1 MSDSF
6 LSQEEIDALLR
17 NESSAAPA
25 AAASKPELSEM
36 EIDALGEIGNI
47 SMGSAAT
54 TMSVLLSRRVE
65 ITTPKVSTGFLNDL
79 RKEYPMPYLIVEV
92 EFTEG
97 VKGTNLLAMKETDAA
112 IIADLMMG
120 NDGTNPPAE
129 MNELYMSA
137 VAEAMNQMMGATATS
152 LSSIFKSRVD
162 LGPPKVQ
169 LIDLSGSGII
179 TESVTSQE
187 TLARIAF
194 RMVVEGLIDSE
205 IMLVLPIKVAR
216 EMVDGLLHSAPPA
229 PPVAAAQPQ
238 RPAQAPQQQPPMA
251 AAPQMQQ
258 QPMYAPQPQMQQQP
272 MYAQQPQMQQQQR
285 SMPSMMPEQ
294 NVLVQPAQFAPLKQ
308 SNMGGT
314 ESNIGMIMDVPL
326 QVTVEL
332 GRTRKLIREIL
343 ELAPG
348 SVVELDK
355 LAGEPVDILVNGKI
369 VAKGEVVVIDENFGV
384 RITGIVSMQER
395 AITLQ

>member
-17 NESSAAPA
+17 NEAAPA
-25 AAASKPELSEM
+25 ATSASANLLSDV

-65 ITTPKVSTGFLNDL
+65 ITTPRVSIGRLEEM

-92 EFTEG
+92 RFTDG
-97 VKGTNLLAMKETDAA
+97 INGTNLLAMKEKDAA

-120 NDGTNPPAE
+120 NDGSNPPE
-129 MNELYMSA
+129 DLSELYMSA

-152 LSSIFKSRVD
+152 LSSIFKNRVD
-162 LGPPKVQ
+162 LAPPKVR
-169 LIDLSGSGII
+169 LIDLAGNDNI
-179 TESVTSQE
+179 TDSVKDGES
-187 TLARIAF
+187 LARIAF

-205 IMLVLPIKVAR
+205 IMLILPLGVAR
-216 EMVDGLLHSAPPA
+216 DMVDGLLHSSAPAPTPAPQPAKPAAAPPA
-229 PPVAAAQPQ
+229 P
-238 RPAQAPQQQPPMA
+238 MA
-251 AAPQMQQ
+251 AASVAS
-258 QPMYAPQPQMQQQP
+258 QPMYVTPPP
-272 MYAQQPQMQQQQR
+272 QQR
-285 SMPSMMPEQ
+285 APAAMAMDQ

-308 SNMGGT
+308 TMLNVSD
-314 ESNIGMIMDVPL
+314 SNIGMIMDVPL

-348 SVVELDK
+348 SVLELDK

-395 AITLQ
+395 ASTLQ

>member
-17 NESSAAPA
+17 NETSVAPA
-25 AAASKPELSEM
+25 APSRANLLSDV

-65 ITTPKVSTGFLNDL
+65 ITTPRVSIGLLDEM
-79 RKEYPMPYLIVEV
+79 RKEYPMHYIIVEV
-92 EFTEG
+92 RFTQG
-97 VKGTNLLAMKETDAA
+97 INGTNLLAMKESDAA

-120 NDGTNPPAE
+120 NDGSNPPE
-129 MNELYMSA
+129 GMSELYMSA

-162 LGPPKVQ
+162 LAPPKVR
-169 LIDLSGSGII
+169 LIDLAGSDNI
-179 TESVTSQE
+179 TDSVKVGE
-187 TLARIAF
+187 PLARIAF

-205 IMLVLPIKVAR
+205 IMLILPLNVAR
-216 EMVDGLLHSAPPA
+216 DMVDGLLHSTAPASTSQA
-229 PPVAAAQPQ
+229 PKPMNSQPVSAPGPVAAVAPM
-238 RPAQAPQQQPPMA
+238 PQQTYAVSPP
-251 AAPQMQQ
+251 
-258 QPMYAPQPQMQQQP
+258 
-272 MYAQQPQMQQQQR
+272 QQR
-285 SMPSMMPEQ
+285 MPSSMSIEQ

-308 SNMGGT
+308 TSLNVSD
-314 ESNIGMIMDVPL
+314 SNIGMIMDVPL

-348 SVVELDK
+348 SVLELDK

-395 AITLQ
+395 ASTLQ

>member
-17 NESSAAPA
+17 NEAAPA
-25 AAASKPELSEM
+25 AAPASANLLSDV

-65 ITTPKVSTGFLNDL
+65 ITTPRVSIGRLEEM
-79 RKEYPMPYLIVEV
+79 RKEYPMPYIIVEV
-92 EFTEG
+92 RFTEG
-97 VKGTNLLAMKETDAA
+97 INGTNLLAMKEKDAA

-120 NDGTNPPAE
+120 NDGSNPPE
-129 MNELYMSA
+129 DMSELYMSA

-152 LSSIFKSRVD
+152 LSSIFKNRVD
-162 LGPPKVQ
+162 LAPPKVR
-169 LIDLSGSGII
+169 LIDLAGNDNI
-179 TESVTSQE
+179 TDSVKDGES
-187 TLARIAF
+187 LARIAF

-205 IMLVLPIKVAR
+205 IMLILPLGVAR
-216 EMVDGLLHSAPPA
+216 DMVDGLLHSSAPA
-229 PPVAAAQPQ
+229 PTPAPQPAKPAAAPQ
-238 RPAQAPQQQPPMA
+238 SAPMA
-251 AAPQMQQ
+251 AAPAAA
-258 QPMYAPQPQMQQQP
+258 QPMYVTPPP
-272 MYAQQPQMQQQQR
+272 QQR
-285 SMPSMMPEQ
+285 APAAMAMDQ

-308 SNMGGT
+308 TMLNVSD
-314 ESNIGMIMDVPL
+314 SNIGMIMDVPL

-348 SVVELDK
+348 SVLELDK

-395 AITLQ
+395 ASTLQ

>member
-17 NESSAAPA
+17 NESPTAAQ
-25 AAASKPELSEM
+25 ASSPINPLSDV

-65 ITTPKVSTGFLNDL
+65 ITTPQVSTGILNDM
-79 RKEYPMPYLIVEV
+79 RKEYPMPYIIVEV
-92 EFTEG
+92 RFTEG
-97 VKGTNLLAMKETDAA
+97 INGTNLLAIKESDAA

-120 NDGTNPPAE
+120 NDGSNPPE
-129 MNELYMSA
+129 GMNEMYLSA

-162 LGPPKVQ
+162 LAPPKVR
-169 LIDLSGSGII
+169 LIDLSGNDNI
-179 TESVTSQE
+179 TDSVAETE
-187 TLARIAF
+187 TLVRIAF
-194 RMVVEGLIDSE
+194 RMVVEELIDSE
-205 IMLVLPIKVAR
+205 IMLILPLKVAR
-216 EMVDGLLHSAPPA
+216 DMVDGLLHSATP
-229 PPVAAAQPQ
+229 PPVAAPQPTRQ
-238 RPAQAPQQQPPMA
+238 AVPAASVAAAPTIQQQPTSSVS
-251 AAPQMQQ
+251 Q
-258 QPMYAPQPQMQQQP
+258 
-272 MYAQQPQMQQQQR
+272 QQQQR
-285 SMPSMMPEQ
+285 GPSAVFPEQ
-294 NVLVQPAQFAPLKQ
+294 NVIVQPAQFAPLKQ
-308 SNMGGT
+308 NILNVSD
-314 ESNIGMIMDVPL
+314 SNIGMIMDVPL

-395 AITLQ
+395 ASTLQ

>member
-17 NESSAAPA
+17 SESTVAPA
-25 AAASKPELSEM
+25 GKSTSISSTALSDV

-54 TMSVLLSRRVE
+54 TMSVLLTRKVE
-65 ITTPKVSTGFLNDL
+65 ITTPRVSIVLLNEM
-79 RKEYPMPYLIVEV
+79 RKDYPMPYIIVEV
-92 EFTEG
+92 RFTEG
-97 VKGTNLLAMKETDAA
+97 INGTNLLAMKESDAA

-120 NDGTNPPAE
+120 NDGSNPPVG

-162 LGPPKVQ
+162 LAPPKVR
-169 LIDLSGSGII
+169 LSDLAGNDNI
-179 TESVTSQE
+179 TDSVTGSE
-187 TLARIAF
+187 DLVRIAF
-194 RMVVEGLIDSE
+194 RMVVEELIDSE
-205 IMLVLPIKVAR
+205 IMLILPLKIAR
-216 EMVDGLLHSAPPA
+216 DMVDGLLHSSAPAPAPQPAKPAMPAAPVMQQSAAA
-229 PPVAAAQPQ
+229 PPV
-238 RPAQAPQQQPPMA
+238 
-251 AAPQMQQ
+251 
-258 QPMYAPQPQMQQQP
+258 
-272 MYAQQPQMQQQQR
+272 QQQQAYIPPQPAPQR
-285 SMPSMMPEQ
+285 GPSPVVPEQ
-294 NVLVQPAQFAPLKQ
+294 NVIVQPAQFAPLKQ
-308 SNMGGT
+308 NIMSVSD
-314 ESNIGMIMDVPL
+314 SNIGMIMDVPL

-395 AITLQ
+395 ASTLQ

>member
-17 NESSAAPA
+17 NESPA
-25 AAASKPELSEM
+25 AAAPAGASILSDI

-54 TMSVLLSRRVE
+54 TMSVLLSRKVE
-65 ITTPKVSTGFLNDL
+65 ITTPRVSTGVLDDM
-79 RKEYPMPYLIVEV
+79 RKEYPKPYLIVEV
-92 EFTEG
+92 KFTQG
-97 VKGTNLLAMKETDAA
+97 INGTNLLAMKETDAA

-120 NDGTNPPAE
+120 NDGANPPE
-129 MNELYMSA
+129 GMNELYMSA

-162 LGPPKVQ
+162 LAPPKVR
-169 LIDLSGSGII
+169 LIDLAGNDNI
-179 TESVTSQE
+179 TDSLKNTE
-187 TLARIAF
+187 TLVRIAF

-205 IMLVLPIKVAR
+205 IMLILPLNVAR
-216 EMVDGLLHSAPPA
+216 DMVDGLLHSAAPEPPPVSPVQPKAQTPPPQA
-229 PPVAAAQPQ
+229 PQVAAAPTMQPQ
-238 RPAQAPQQQPPMA
+238 PVYAPPM
-251 AAPQMQQ
+251 
-258 QPMYAPQPQMQQQP
+258 
-272 MYAQQPQMQQQQR
+272 QR
-285 SMPSMMPEQ
+285 SPSPVVAEQ
-294 NVLVQPAQFAPLKQ
+294 NVIVQPAQFAPLKP
-308 SNMGGT
+308 GGFNVSD
-314 ESNIGMIMDVPL
+314 SNISMIMDVPL

-395 AITLQ
+395 ASTLQ

>member
-25 AAASKPELSEM
+25 PTASANLLSEV
-36 EIDALGEIGNI
+36 EIDALGEVGNI

-65 ITTPKVSTGFLNDL
+65 ITTPRVSIGVLDEM
-79 RKEYPMPYLIVEV
+79 RKSYPMPYIIVEV
-92 EFTEG
+92 RFTQG
-97 VKGTNLLAMKETDAA
+97 INGTNLLAMKESDAA

-120 NDGTNPPAE
+120 NDGSNPPE
-129 MNELYMSA
+129 GMSELYMSA

-162 LGPPKVQ
+162 LAPPNVR
-169 LIDLSGSGII
+169 LIDLGGSDNI
-179 TESVTSQE
+179 TDSVKGGE
-187 TLARIAF
+187 PLAQIAF
-194 RMVVEGLIDSE
+194 RMVVEDLIDSE
-205 IMLVLPIKVAR
+205 IMLLLPLNVAR
-216 EMVDGLLHSAPPA
+216 DMVDGLLHSHSAAPA
-229 PPVAAAQPQ
+229 PAP
-238 RPAQAPQQQPPMA
+238 APQPARAAVQSPAPMA
-251 AAPQMQQ
+251 AAAPMMQQ
-258 QPMYAPQPQMQQQP
+258 QPQTFASPPP
-272 MYAQQPQMQQQQR
+272 QQQR
-285 SMPSMMPEQ
+285 GPSPMMNDQ
-294 NVLVQPAQFAPLKQ
+294 NVMVHPAQFAPLKQ
-308 SNMGGT
+308 SGMNVSD
-314 ESNIGMIMDVPL
+314 SNIGMIMDVPL

-348 SVVELDK
+348 SVLELDK

-395 AITLQ
+395 ASTLQ

>member
-17 NESSAAPA
+17 NEAPAVSAATTSA
-25 AAASKPELSEM
+25 KSSSTLSDV

-54 TMSVLLSRRVE
+54 TMSVLLSRKVE
-65 ITTPKVSTGFLNDL
+65 ITTPRVSIMLLNDM
-79 RKEYPMPYLIVEV
+79 RKEYPMPYIIVEV
-92 EFTEG
+92 RFTEG
-97 VKGTNLLAMKETDAA
+97 INGTNLLAMKESDAA

-120 NDGTNPPAE
+120 NDGANPPTG

-162 LGPPKVQ
+162 LAPPKVR
-169 LIDLSGSGII
+169 LIDLAGNDNI
-179 TESVTSQE
+179 TDSVTGSE
-187 TLARIAF
+187 DLVRIAF

-205 IMLVLPIKVAR
+205 IMLILPLKIAR
-216 EMVDGLLHSAPPA
+216 DMVDGLLHSSAPAPAPQPAKQSMPAAPVMQAPVA
-229 PPVAAAQPQ
+229 PPV
-238 RPAQAPQQQPPMA
+238 QQQPAYIP
-251 AAPQMQQ
+251 
-258 QPMYAPQPQMQQQP
+258 PQPL
-272 MYAQQPQMQQQQR
+272 PQR
-285 SMPSMMPEQ
+285 APSPVVPEQ
-294 NVLVQPAQFAPLKQ
+294 NVIVQPAQFAPLKQ
-308 SNMGGT
+308 SVMNVSD
-314 ESNIGMIMDVPL
+314 SNIGMIMDVPL

-332 GRTRKLIREIL
+332 GRTRKLIREIH

-395 AITLQ
+395 ASTLQ

>member
-17 NESSAAPA
+17 NEAPAVSAATTSA
-25 AAASKPELSEM
+25 KSSSTLSDV

-54 TMSVLLSRRVE
+54 TMSVLLSRKVE
-65 ITTPKVSTGFLNDL
+65 ITTPRVSIMLLNDM
-79 RKEYPMPYLIVEV
+79 RKEYPMPYIIVEV
-92 EFTEG
+92 RFTEG
-97 VKGTNLLAMKETDAA
+97 INGTNLLAMKESDAA

-120 NDGTNPPAE
+120 NDGANPPTG

-162 LGPPKVQ
+162 LAPPKVR
-169 LIDLSGSGII
+169 LIDLAGNDNIPD
-179 TESVTSQE
+179 SVTGSE
-187 TLARIAF
+187 DLVRIAF

-205 IMLVLPIKVAR
+205 IMLILPLKIAR
-216 EMVDGLLHSAPPA
+216 DMVDGLLHSSAPAPAPQPAKQSMPAAPVMQAPVA
-229 PPVAAAQPQ
+229 PPV
-238 RPAQAPQQQPPMA
+238 QQQPAYIP
-251 AAPQMQQ
+251 
-258 QPMYAPQPQMQQQP
+258 PQPL
-272 MYAQQPQMQQQQR
+272 PQR
-285 SMPSMMPEQ
+285 APSPVVPEQ
-294 NVLVQPAQFAPLKQ
+294 NVIVQPAQFAPLKQ
-308 SNMGGT
+308 SVMNVSD
-314 ESNIGMIMDVPL
+314 SNIGMIMDVPL

-395 AITLQ
+395 ASTLQ

>member
-25 AAASKPELSEM
+25 PTASANLLSEV
-36 EIDALGEIGNI
+36 EIDALGEVGNI

-65 ITTPKVSTGFLNDL
+65 ITTPRVSIGVLDEM
-79 RKEYPMPYLIVEV
+79 RKSYPMPYIIVEV
-92 EFTEG
+92 RFTQG
-97 VKGTNLLAMKETDAA
+97 INGTNLLAMKESDAA

-120 NDGTNPPAE
+120 NDGSNPPE
-129 MNELYMSA
+129 GMSELYMSA

-162 LGPPKVQ
+162 LAPPNVR
-169 LIDLSGSGII
+169 LIDLGGSDNI
-179 TESVTSQE
+179 TDSVTGGE
-187 TLARIAF
+187 PLAQIAF
-194 RMVVEGLIDSE
+194 RMVVEDLIDSE
-205 IMLVLPIKVAR
+205 IMLLLPLNVAR
-216 EMVDGLLHSAPPA
+216 DMVDGLLHSHSAAPA
-229 PPVAAAQPQ
+229 PAP
-238 RPAQAPQQQPPMA
+238 APQPARAAVQSPAPMA
-251 AAPQMQQ
+251 AAAPMMQQ
-258 QPMYAPQPQMQQQP
+258 QPQTFASPPP
-272 MYAQQPQMQQQQR
+272 QQQR
-285 SMPSMMPEQ
+285 GPSPMMNDQ
-294 NVLVQPAQFAPLKQ
+294 NVMVHPAQFAPLKQ
-308 SNMGGT
+308 SGMNVSD
-314 ESNIGMIMDVPL
+314 SNIGMIMDVPL

-348 SVVELDK
+348 SVLELDK

-395 AITLQ
+395 ASTLQ

>member
-17 NESSAAPA
+17 NESPAVAAPA
-25 AAASKPELSEM
+25 GANILSDI

-54 TMSVLLSRRVE
+54 TMSVLLSRKVE
-65 ITTPKVSTGFLNDL
+65 ITTPRVSTGVLEDM
-79 RKEYPMPYLIVEV
+79 RKEYPMPYIIVEV
-92 EFTEG
+92 RFTQG
-97 VKGTNLLAMKETDAA
+97 INGTNLLAMKESDAA

-120 NDGTNPPAE
+120 NDGSNPPE
-129 MNELYMSA
+129 GMNELYMSA

-152 LSSIFKSRVD
+152 LSSIFKNRVD
-162 LGPPKVQ
+162 LAPPKVR
-169 LIDLSGSGII
+169 LIDLAGNDNI
-179 TESVTSQE
+179 TDSLKNTE
-187 TLARIAF
+187 TLVRIAF

-205 IMLVLPIKVAR
+205 IMLILPLNVAR
-216 EMVDGLLHSAPPA
+216 DMVDGLLHSATPEPPAVTPVQPKVQAPPPQA
-229 PPVAAAQPQ
+229 PPVAAAPTMQPQ
-238 RPAQAPQQQPPMA
+238 PVYAPPM
-251 AAPQMQQ
+251 
-258 QPMYAPQPQMQQQP
+258 
-272 MYAQQPQMQQQQR
+272 QR
-285 SMPSMMPEQ
+285 SPSPVVAEQ
-294 NVLVQPAQFAPLKQ
+294 NVIVQPAQFAPLKP
-308 SNMGGT
+308 GGLNVSD
-314 ESNIGMIMDVPL
+314 SNISMIMDVPL

-395 AITLQ
+395 ASTLQ

>member
-17 NESSAAPA
+17 NEAAPA
-25 AAASKPELSEM
+25 AAPASANLLSDV

-65 ITTPKVSTGFLNDL
+65 ITTPRVSIGRLEEM
-79 RKEYPMPYLIVEV
+79 RKEYPMPYIIVEV
-92 EFTEG
+92 RFTEG
-97 VKGTNLLAMKETDAA
+97 INGTNLLAMKEKDAA

-120 NDGTNPPAE
+120 NDGSNPPE
-129 MNELYMSA
+129 DMSELYMSA

-152 LSSIFKSRVD
+152 LSSIFKNRVD
-162 LGPPKVQ
+162 LAPPKVR
-169 LIDLSGSGII
+169 LIDLAGNDNI
-179 TESVTSQE
+179 TDSVKDGES
-187 TLARIAF
+187 LARIAF

-205 IMLVLPIKVAR
+205 IMLILPLGVAR
-216 EMVDGLLHSAPPA
+216 DMVDGLLHSSAPA
-229 PPVAAAQPQ
+229 PTPAPQPAKPAAAPQ
-238 RPAQAPQQQPPMA
+238 SAPMA
-251 AAPQMQQ
+251 AAPAAA
-258 QPMYAPQPQMQQQP
+258 QPMYVTPPP
-272 MYAQQPQMQQQQR
+272 QQR
-285 SMPSMMPEQ
+285 APAAMAMDQ

-308 SNMGGT
+308 TVLNVGD
-314 ESNIGMIMDVPL
+314 SNIGMIMDVPL

-348 SVVELDK
+348 SVLELDK

-395 AITLQ
+395 ASTLQ

>member
-17 NESSAAPA
+17 NEAAPA
-25 AAASKPELSEM
+25 AAPTSANLLSDV

-65 ITTPKVSTGFLNDL
+65 ITTPRVSIGRLEEM
-79 RKEYPMPYLIVEV
+79 RKEYPMPYIIVEV
-92 EFTEG
+92 RFTDG
-97 VKGTNLLAMKETDAA
+97 INGTNLLAMKEKDAA

-120 NDGTNPPAE
+120 NDGSNPPE
-129 MNELYMSA
+129 DMSELYMSA

-152 LSSIFKSRVD
+152 LSSIFKNRVD
-162 LGPPKVQ
+162 LAPPKVR
-169 LIDLSGSGII
+169 LIDLAGNDNI
-179 TESVTSQE
+179 TDSVKQGES
-187 TLARIAF
+187 LARIAF

-205 IMLVLPIKVAR
+205 IMLILPLGVAR
-216 EMVDGLLHSAPPA
+216 DMVDGLLHSSAPTPPPA
-229 PPVAAAQPQ
+229 SQPAKPAAATQPV
-238 RPAQAPQQQPPMA
+238 PMA
-251 AAPQMQQ
+251 AAPAAA
-258 QPMYAPQPQMQQQP
+258 QPMYVTPPP
-272 MYAQQPQMQQQQR
+272 QQR
-285 SMPSMMPEQ
+285 APAAMAMDQ

-308 SNMGGT
+308 TVLNVSD
-314 ESNIGMIMDVPL
+314 SNIGMIMDVPL

-348 SVVELDK
+348 SVLELDK

-395 AITLQ
+395 ASTLQ

>member
-25 AAASKPELSEM
+25 PTASANLLSEG
-36 EIDALGEIGNI
+36 EIDALGEVGNI

-65 ITTPKVSTGFLNDL
+65 ITTPRVSIGVLDEM
-79 RKEYPMPYLIVEV
+79 RKSYPMPYIIVEV
-92 EFTEG
+92 RFTQG
-97 VKGTNLLAMKETDAA
+97 INGTNLLAMKESDAA
-112 IIADLMMG
+112 IVADLMMG
-120 NDGTNPPAE
+120 NDGSNPPE
-129 MNELYMSA
+129 GMSELYMSA

-162 LGPPKVQ
+162 LAPPNVR
-169 LIDLSGSGII
+169 LIDLGGSDNI
-179 TESVTSQE
+179 TDSVTGGE
-187 TLARIAF
+187 PLAQIAF
-194 RMVVEGLIDSE
+194 RMVVEDLIDSE
-205 IMLVLPIKVAR
+205 IMLLLPLNVAR
-216 EMVDGLLHSAPPA
+216 DMVDGLLHSHSAAPA
-229 PPVAAAQPQ
+229 PAP
-238 RPAQAPQQQPPMA
+238 APQPARAAVQSPAPMA
-251 AAPQMQQ
+251 AAAPMMQQ
-258 QPMYAPQPQMQQQP
+258 QPQTFASPPP
-272 MYAQQPQMQQQQR
+272 QQQR
-285 SMPSMMPEQ
+285 GPSPMMNDQ
-294 NVLVQPAQFAPLKQ
+294 NVMVHPAQFAPLKQ
-308 SNMGGT
+308 SGMNVSD
-314 ESNIGMIMDVPL
+314 SNIGMIMDVPL

-348 SVVELDK
+348 SVLELDK

-395 AITLQ
+395 ASTLQ

>member
-17 NESSAAPA
+17 SESSAVPAPA
-25 AAASKPELSEM
+25 ATANQLSDV
-36 EIDALGEIGNI
+36 EIDALGEVGNI

-65 ITTPKVSTGFLNDL
+65 ITTPRVSIGVLDEM
-79 RKEYPMPYLIVEV
+79 RKEYPMPYIIVEV
-92 EFTEG
+92 RFTQG
-97 VKGTNLLAMKETDAA
+97 INGTNLLAMKESDAA

-120 NDGTNPPAE
+120 NDGSNPPE
-129 MNELYMSA
+129 GMSELYMSA

-162 LGPPKVQ
+162 LAPPKVR
-169 LIDLSGSGII
+169 LIDLAGSDNI
-179 TESVTSQE
+179 TDSMVGGE

-205 IMLVLPIKVAR
+205 IMLLLPLNVAR
-216 EMVDGLLHSAPPA
+216 DMVDGLLHSSAPA
-229 PPVAAAQPQ
+229 PAPAPAPTPQPSRPAA
-238 RPAQAPQQQPPMA
+238 PAQAPMA
-251 AAPQMQQ
+251 AAPPMQQ
-258 QPMYAPQPQMQQQP
+258 QSFAAPPP
-272 MYAQQPQMQQQQR
+272 QQQR
-285 SMPSMMPEQ
+285 VMGDQ
-294 NVLVQPAQFAPLKQ
+294 NVMVQTAQFAPLKQ
-308 SNMGGT
+308 SAGMNFAD
-314 ESNIGMIMDVPL
+314 SNISMIMDVPL

-348 SVVELDK
+348 SVLELDK

-384 RITGIVSMQER
+384 RITGIVSLQER
-395 AITLQ
+395 ASTLQ

>member
-17 NESSAAPA
+17 NEAAPA
-25 AAASKPELSEM
+25 AAPASANLLSDV

-65 ITTPKVSTGFLNDL
+65 ITTPRVSIGRLEEM
-79 RKEYPMPYLIVEV
+79 RKEYPMPYIIVEV
-92 EFTEG
+92 RFTEG
-97 VKGTNLLAMKETDAA
+97 IKGTNLLAMKEKDAA

-120 NDGTNPPAE
+120 NDGSNPPE
-129 MNELYMSA
+129 DMSELYMSA

-152 LSSIFKSRVD
+152 LSSIFKNRVD
-162 LGPPKVQ
+162 LAPPKVR
-169 LIDLSGSGII
+169 LIDLAGNDNI
-179 TESVTSQE
+179 TDSVKDGES
-187 TLARIAF
+187 LARIAF

-205 IMLVLPIKVAR
+205 IMLILPLGVAR
-216 EMVDGLLHSAPPA
+216 DMVDGLLHSSAPA
-229 PPVAAAQPQ
+229 PTP
-238 RPAQAPQQQPPMA
+238 APQPAKPAAIPQPAPMA
-251 AAPQMQQ
+251 AAPAAA
-258 QPMYAPQPQMQQQP
+258 QPMYVTPPP
-272 MYAQQPQMQQQQR
+272 QQR
-285 SMPSMMPEQ
+285 APAAMAMDQ

-308 SNMGGT
+308 TVLNVGD
-314 ESNIGMIMDVPL
+314 SNIGMIMDVPL

-348 SVVELDK
+348 SVLELDK

-395 AITLQ
+395 ARTLQ

>member
-17 NESSAAPA
+17 NEAAPA
-25 AAASKPELSEM
+25 AAPASANLLSDV
-36 EIDALGEIGNI
+36 EIDALCEIGNI

-65 ITTPKVSTGFLNDL
+65 ITTPRVSIGQLEEM
-79 RKEYPMPYLIVEV
+79 RKEYPMPYIIVEV
-92 EFTEG
+92 RFTEG
-97 VKGTNLLAMKETDAA
+97 INGTNLLAMKEKDAA

-120 NDGTNPPAE
+120 NDGSNPPE
-129 MNELYMSA
+129 DMSELYMSA

-152 LSSIFKSRVD
+152 LSSIFKNRVD
-162 LGPPKVQ
+162 LAPPKVR
-169 LIDLSGSGII
+169 LIDLAGNDNI
-179 TESVTSQE
+179 TDSVKDGES
-187 TLARIAF
+187 LARIAF

-205 IMLVLPIKVAR
+205 IMLILPLGVAR
-216 EMVDGLLHSAPPA
+216 DMVDGLLHSSAPA
-229 PPVAAAQPQ
+229 PTP
-238 RPAQAPQQQPPMA
+238 APQPAKPAAIPQPAPMA
-251 AAPQMQQ
+251 AAPAAA
-258 QPMYAPQPQMQQQP
+258 QPMYVTPPP
-272 MYAQQPQMQQQQR
+272 QQR
-285 SMPSMMPEQ
+285 APAAMAMDQ

-308 SNMGGT
+308 TVLNVGD
-314 ESNIGMIMDVPL
+314 SNIGMIMDVPL

-348 SVVELDK
+348 SVLELDK

-395 AITLQ
+395 ASTLQ

>member
-17 NESSAAPA
+17 NESPAAPSSSAASASSA
-25 AAASKPELSEM
+25 ALSDV

-54 TMSVLLSRRVE
+54 TMSVLLSRKVE
-65 ITTPKVSTGFLNDL
+65 ITTPRVSIMLLDDM
-79 RKEYPMPYLIVEV
+79 RKDYPMPYIIVEV
-92 EFTEG
+92 RFTEG
-97 VKGTNLLAMKETDAA
+97 INGTNLLAMKESDAA

-120 NDGTNPPAE
+120 NDGSNPPVG

-162 LGPPKVQ
+162 LAPPKVR
-169 LIDLSGSGII
+169 LIDLAGNDNI
-179 TESVTSQE
+179 TDSVTGSE
-187 TLARIAF
+187 DLVRIAF

-205 IMLVLPIKVAR
+205 IMLILPLKIAR
-216 EMVDGLLHSAPPA
+216 DMVDGLLHSSAPAPAPQPAKPSVPSAPVMQQSAAA
-229 PPVAAAQPQ
+229 PPVQQQAYIPPQPAPQ
-238 RPAQAPQQQPPMA
+238 RG
-251 AAPQMQQ
+251 
-258 QPMYAPQPQMQQQP
+258 
-272 MYAQQPQMQQQQR
+272 
-285 SMPSMMPEQ
+285 PSPVVPEQ
-294 NVLVQPAQFAPLKQ
+294 NVIVQPAQFAPLKQ
-308 SNMGGT
+308 NIMSVSD
-314 ESNIGMIMDVPL
+314 SNIGMIMDVPL

-395 AITLQ
+395 ASTLQ

>member
-17 NESSAAPA
+17 NEAAPA
-25 AAASKPELSEM
+25 AAPASANLLSDV

-65 ITTPKVSTGFLNDL
+65 ITTPRVSIGRLEEM
-79 RKEYPMPYLIVEV
+79 RKEYPMPYIIVEV
-92 EFTEG
+92 RFTEG
-97 VKGTNLLAMKETDAA
+97 INGTNLLAMKEKDAA

-120 NDGTNPPAE
+120 NDGSNPPE
-129 MNELYMSA
+129 DMSELYMSA

-152 LSSIFKSRVD
+152 LSSIFKNRVD
-162 LGPPKVQ
+162 LAPPKVR
-169 LIDLSGSGII
+169 LIDLAGNDNI
-179 TESVTSQE
+179 TDSVKDGES
-187 TLARIAF
+187 LARIAF

-205 IMLVLPIKVAR
+205 IMLILPLGVAR
-216 EMVDGLLHSAPPA
+216 DMVDGLLHSSAPA
-229 PPVAAAQPQ
+229 PTPAPQPAKPAAAPQSAPIAAAPAAAQPMYVT
-238 RPAQAPQQQPPMA
+238 PPPQQRAPAAMA
-251 AAPQMQQ
+251 MD
-258 QPMYAPQPQMQQQP
+258 
-272 MYAQQPQMQQQQR
+272 
-285 SMPSMMPEQ
+285 Q

-308 SNMGGT
+308 TMLNVSD
-314 ESNIGMIMDVPL
+314 SNIGMIMDVPL

-348 SVVELDK
+348 SVLELDK

-395 AITLQ
+395 ASTLQ

>member
-17 NESSAAPA
+17 NEAPAAPASSAA
-25 AAASKPELSEM
+25 SVSTSTLSDV

-54 TMSVLLSRRVE
+54 TMSVLLSRKVE
-65 ITTPKVSTGFLNDL
+65 ITTPRVSIMLLDDM
-79 RKEYPMPYLIVEV
+79 RKDYPMPYIIVEV
-92 EFTEG
+92 RFTEG
-97 VKGTNLLAMKETDAA
+97 INGTNLLAMKESDAA

-120 NDGTNPPAE
+120 NDGSNPPTG

-162 LGPPKVQ
+162 LAPPKVR
-169 LIDLSGSGII
+169 LIDLAGNDNI
-179 TESVTSQE
+179 TDSVKSTE
-187 TLARIAF
+187 DLVRIAF

-205 IMLVLPIKVAR
+205 IMLILPLKIAR
-216 EMVDGLLHSAPPA
+216 DMVDGLLHSSAPAPAAPPPAKPAMPSAPAMQVAAA
-229 PPVAAAQPQ
+229 PPV
-238 RPAQAPQQQPPMA
+238 QQQPAYIP
-251 AAPQMQQ
+251 
-258 QPMYAPQPQMQQQP
+258 PQPV
-272 MYAQQPQMQQQQR
+272 QQR
-285 SMPSMMPEQ
+285 GPSPVVPEQ
-294 NVLVQPAQFAPLKQ
+294 NVIVQPAQFAPLKQ
-308 SNMGGT
+308 NIMSVSD
-314 ESNIGMIMDVPL
+314 SNIGMIMDVPL

-395 AITLQ
+395 ASTLQ

>member
-17 NESSAAPA
+17 NEAAPA
-25 AAASKPELSEM
+25 AAPASANLLSDV

-65 ITTPKVSTGFLNDL
+65 ITTPRVSIGQLEEM
-79 RKEYPMPYLIVEV
+79 RKEYPMPYIIVEV
-92 EFTEG
+92 RFTEG
-97 VKGTNLLAMKETDAA
+97 INGTNLLAMKEKDAA

-120 NDGTNPPAE
+120 NDGSNPPE
-129 MNELYMSA
+129 DMSELYMSA

-152 LSSIFKSRVD
+152 LSSIFKNRVD
-162 LGPPKVQ
+162 LAPPKVR
-169 LIDLSGSGII
+169 LIDLAGNDNI
-179 TESVTSQE
+179 TDSVKDGES
-187 TLARIAF
+187 LARIAF

-205 IMLVLPIKVAR
+205 IMLILPLGVAR
-216 EMVDGLLHSAPPA
+216 DMVDGLLHSSAPA
-229 PPVAAAQPQ
+229 PTPAPQPAKPAAAPQP
-238 RPAQAPQQQPPMA
+238 APMA
-251 AAPQMQQ
+251 AASAAT
-258 QPMYAPQPQMQQQP
+258 QPMYVTPPP
-272 MYAQQPQMQQQQR
+272 QQR
-285 SMPSMMPEQ
+285 APATMAMDQ

-308 SNMGGT
+308 TMLNVSD
-314 ESNIGMIMDVPL
+314 SNIGMIMDVPL

-348 SVVELDK
+348 SVLELDK

-395 AITLQ
+395 ASTLQ

>member
-17 NESSAAPA
+17 NEAAPA
-25 AAASKPELSEM
+25 AAPASANLLSDV

-65 ITTPKVSTGFLNDL
+65 ITTPRVSIGRLEEM
-79 RKEYPMPYLIVEV
+79 RKEYPMPYIIVEV
-92 EFTEG
+92 RFTDG
-97 VKGTNLLAMKETDAA
+97 INGTNLLAMKEKDAA

-120 NDGTNPPAE
+120 NDGSNPPE
-129 MNELYMSA
+129 DMSELYMSA

-152 LSSIFKSRVD
+152 LSSIFKNRVD
-162 LGPPKVQ
+162 LAPPKVR
-169 LIDLSGSGII
+169 LIDLAGNDNI
-179 TESVTSQE
+179 TDSVKDGES
-187 TLARIAF
+187 LARIAF

-205 IMLVLPIKVAR
+205 IMLILPLGVAR
-216 EMVDGLLHSAPPA
+216 DMVDGLLHSSAPA
-229 PPVAAAQPQ
+229 PTPAPQPAKPAAATQPV
-238 RPAQAPQQQPPMA
+238 PMA
-251 AAPQMQQ
+251 AAPAAA
-258 QPMYAPQPQMQQQP
+258 QPMYVTPPP
-272 MYAQQPQMQQQQR
+272 QQR
-285 SMPSMMPEQ
+285 APAAMAMDQ

-308 SNMGGT
+308 TMLNVSD
-314 ESNIGMIMDVPL
+314 SNIGMIMDVPL

-348 SVVELDK
+348 SVLELDK

-395 AITLQ
+395 ASTLQ

>member
-17 NESSAAPA
+17 NETSAAPVA
-25 AAASKPELSEM
+25 TASAGLLSEV

-65 ITTPKVSTGFLNDL
+65 ITTPRVSIGILEDM
-79 RKEYPMPYLIVEV
+79 RRQYPMPYIIVEV
-92 EFTEG
+92 RFTEG
-97 VKGTNLLAMKETDAA
+97 IHGTNLLAIKETDAA

-120 NDGTNPPAE
+120 NDGSNPPAD
-129 MNELYMSA
+129 MSELYMSA

-162 LGPPKVQ
+162 LAPPNVR
-169 LIDLSGSGII
+169 LIDLAGSDNI
-179 TESVTSQE
+179 TDSVRDGE
-187 TLARIAF
+187 ALAKIAF

-205 IMLVLPIKVAR
+205 IMLILPINVAR
-216 EMVDGLLHSAPPA
+216 DMVDGLLHSTAPA
-229 PPVAAAQPQ
+229 PAPKPQQSRPAAQAPASMAAAPAPQ
-238 RPAQAPQQQPPMA
+238 QLPYAAPPQQQP
-251 AAPQMQQ
+251 
-258 QPMYAPQPQMQQQP
+258 
-272 MYAQQPQMQQQQR
+272 QQPQQRMQ
-285 SMPSMMPEQ
+285 PSMAVEQ

-308 SNMGGT
+308 TMLNVSD
-314 ESNIGMIMDVPL
+314 SNIGMIMDVPL

-395 AITLQ
+395 ASTLQ

>member
-17 NESSAAPA
+17 NESPAAPSSSAASASSA
-25 AAASKPELSEM
+25 ALSDV

-54 TMSVLLSRRVE
+54 TMSVLLSRKVE
-65 ITTPKVSTGFLNDL
+65 ITTPRVSIMLLDDM
-79 RKEYPMPYLIVEV
+79 RKDYPMPYIIVEV
-92 EFTEG
+92 RFTEG
-97 VKGTNLLAMKETDAA
+97 INGTNLLAMKESDAA

-120 NDGTNPPAE
+120 NDGSNPPVG

-162 LGPPKVQ
+162 LAPPKVR
-169 LIDLSGSGII
+169 LIDLAGNDNI
-179 TESVTSQE
+179 TDSVTGNE
-187 TLARIAF
+187 DLVRIAF

-205 IMLVLPIKVAR
+205 IMLILPLKIAR
-216 EMVDGLLHSAPPA
+216 DMVDGLLHSSAPAPAPQPAKPAMPAAPVMQQSAAA
-229 PPVAAAQPQ
+229 PPV
-238 RPAQAPQQQPPMA
+238 
-251 AAPQMQQ
+251 
-258 QPMYAPQPQMQQQP
+258 
-272 MYAQQPQMQQQQR
+272 QQQQAYIPPQPAPQR
-285 SMPSMMPEQ
+285 GPSPVVPEQ
-294 NVLVQPAQFAPLKQ
+294 NVIVQPAQFAPLKQ
-308 SNMGGT
+308 NIMSVSD
-314 ESNIGMIMDVPL
+314 SNIGMIMDVPL

-395 AITLQ
+395 ASTLQ

>member
-17 NESSAAPA
+17 NESPAAPSSSAASASSA
-25 AAASKPELSEM
+25 ALSDV

-54 TMSVLLSRRVE
+54 TMSVLLSRKVE
-65 ITTPKVSTGFLNDL
+65 ITTPRVSIMLLDDM
-79 RKEYPMPYLIVEV
+79 RKDYPMPYIIVEV
-92 EFTEG
+92 RFTEG
-97 VKGTNLLAMKETDAA
+97 INGTNLLAMKESDAA

-120 NDGTNPPAE
+120 NDGSNPPVG

-162 LGPPKVQ
+162 LAPPKVR
-169 LIDLSGSGII
+169 LIDLAGNDNI
-179 TESVTSQE
+179 TDSVTGNE
-187 TLARIAF
+187 DLVRIAF

-205 IMLVLPIKVAR
+205 IMLILPLKIAR
-216 EMVDGLLHSAPPA
+216 DMVDGLLHSSAPAPAPQPAKPSVPSVPVMQQSAAA
-229 PPVAAAQPQ
+229 PPV
-238 RPAQAPQQQPPMA
+238 
-251 AAPQMQQ
+251 
-258 QPMYAPQPQMQQQP
+258 
-272 MYAQQPQMQQQQR
+272 QQQQAFIPPQPAPQR
-285 SMPSMMPEQ
+285 GPSPVVPEQ
-294 NVLVQPAQFAPLKQ
+294 NVIVQPAQFAPLKQ
-308 SNMGGT
+308 NIMNVSD
-314 ESNIGMIMDVPL
+314 SNIGMIMDVPL

-395 AITLQ
+395 ASTLQ